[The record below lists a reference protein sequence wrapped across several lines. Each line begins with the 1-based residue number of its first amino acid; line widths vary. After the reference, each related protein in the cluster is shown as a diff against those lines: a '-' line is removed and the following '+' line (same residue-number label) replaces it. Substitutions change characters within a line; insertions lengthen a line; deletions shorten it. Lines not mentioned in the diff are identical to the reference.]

1 MIEPRDAADWAAYG
15 VASESTQRRWSS
27 TASAW
32 ELSEICGYT
41 AEFHAPH
48 ADDENTRV
56 SWRSLQ
62 GYLTM
67 DPS

>member
-1 MIEPRDAADWAAYG
+1 MIEPRDDEDWAAYG
-15 VASESTQRRWSS
+15 VARAADPAAMELYQLG
-27 TASAW
+27 W

-62 GYLTM
+62 SYLTV
-67 DPS
+67 D